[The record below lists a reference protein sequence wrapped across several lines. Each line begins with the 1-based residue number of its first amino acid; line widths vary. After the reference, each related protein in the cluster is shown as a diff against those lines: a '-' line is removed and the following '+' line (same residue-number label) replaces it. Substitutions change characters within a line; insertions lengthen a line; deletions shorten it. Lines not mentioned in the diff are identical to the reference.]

1 MTIIE
6 HVEKE
11 LMRITQSITLGTG
24 KSARNHMDGFV
35 LADLKKKQEVL
46 KKVLKILKENLD

>member
-24 KSARNHMDGFV
+24 KSARNHLDGFV

-46 KKVLKILKENLD
+46 KNVLKILKENLD